1 MSAQNIFVED
11 SAEEDSFQ
19 DQQSFSTHREA
30 ESIVIEETDS
40 DSEAMNSSAASS
52 PNSSSVVSSEEE
64 EEEESVVRQ
73 MKKRQSVR
81 MSLHP
86 IHAESESSDEDEAKE
101 EGQDESND
109 VSAAAGKLLLT
120 SDDED
125 GEEEVERRAYSPATR
140 MSIHGIAPAETT
152 EDEDTPTGGGSDG
165 GSDDDEEIIAVPR
178 KQRKNLIISDDEEE
192 EDRKRSRNNMSFN
205 ADGTPR
211 PNPKRRNLSTT
222 SPLEQEEQESVN
234 TKLSS
239 SLKSD
244 EMERSSEQVDEREQS
259 RGELSFIGGRH
270 SISMRASIGE
280 KLSST
285 HIGEMDPLGP
295 MANVETVFASAENAQ
310 SPVEEGAHSSEKLES
325 NSPAKDDSS
334 SVRLIEKSEEILCLS
349 SSDDEGEV
357 TFVEET
363 RPSIDVK
370 TRPQA
375 LVQPTITSFV
385 RSQDTAQQRQRVS
398 QSEYDAKV
406 RRMAELKS
414 QVVMIDNVMRNSAK
428 LPDKGAGLVRRLAE
442 VKSQIF
448 ELSKDIEMTRATP
461 SKGIKKTIQRNF
473 DENISGGDTKPRP
486 ADHISWD
493 TIKRATDDIQ
503 PRHTGKQGIAT
514 FENQKL
520 LTMDRLETLHKSI
533 ETCPSEDTLADP
545 PKLLKIELMDHQ
557 RHALA
562 WMLWRETQK
571 PRGGILADDMGLGKT
586 LSMISL
592 VLKSAELDPDGE
604 QLERASESEDDEGDE
619 ENHNPNGGW
628 KSKGRKDYYAGGTLI
643 VCPASLMRQWEGEIT
658 NRVKRNSLAVC
669 VHHGTQRESKPR
681 HLAKYDVVITTYN
694 LVSRESRA
702 GTARGAS
709 GVYGVNWERIILDE
723 AHVIRN
729 HKSAMSEACCGL
741 KGRYRWLLTGTPI
754 QNKEMD
760 VYALMKFLR
769 CTPFNDLV
777 HWKRWIDNKT
787 AGGAMRLNTIMK
799 SIMLRRTKK
808 QLQERGALTS
818 LPSKT
823 IEIIEVQLEKDEM
836 NVYQKVL
843 MYSKHLFAQFLH
855 QRAEKEHAINYGF
868 GGARPTFSQRA
879 HGGANQAFD
888 KVHQKLKSMHAAKDG
903 SEVKQHQ
910 ILVLLLRL
918 RQVCCHPGLIYEM
931 LSDDDQSNLDM
942 TGGGE
947 EEGSFGAEVD
957 LLGALNK
964 LKLSD
969 VLADHEAKV
978 AANGGADG
986 SKQELSLNLSDQ
998 FDRPEAMAKA
1008 ASKVMLKSNPIF
1020 RIERPSSKI
1029 EKTMQLLEEKI
1040 FHTDDKAIIVSQWTS
1055 MLDILAT
1062 HLSERN
1068 VPFVSLTGKVQVKFR
1083 NDIVL
1088 DFNKPSGKSKKD
1100 LEKLA
1105 VNDFEYQAIEAQHD
1119 RTEIQGQVFEL
1130 YLRYLV
1136 ISNRLEEIYDQIVQP
1151 QKRILI
1157 RKLLDNC
1164 LGRMLELKH
1173 DLVIIDMTEFSYND
1187 AIVEKL
1193 GLTPLSMEVAVPRY
1207 FRREREE
1214 QLNERKKFMDDI
1226 LKKIGA
1232 LDEEVVEEELS
1243 ELEAIRIIQTHERA
1257 RQGRLRAQFMKELK
1271 LLKEKGKPDSSR
1283 DKSTTGLNA
1292 AMKIQKTWRGYA
1304 TRRQTRRKKMEEM
1317 ILIGMVPAPVTSART
1332 ALDELEDL
1340 KQFRYKQQKTFQ
1352 DDYERSL
1359 VRVKEEI
1366 SVKQGAAMTEDI
1378 ADEIRTWFKEY
1389 QKRTG
1394 RLPDFP
1400 SEEAGGSRHLLSR
1413 QGTESE
1419 MSRSS
1424 VLSSRESKLKGS
1436 GKEKLAQKKPGEL
1449 SLEEGLDK
1457 AFKPMQSSFLP
1468 EIKSGIEEYTE
1479 VWKGKDESQNLRQ
1492 TYYDD
1497 MIYEEKY
1504 ADVEA
1509 ELRRIVDE
1517 IMRQELELL
1526 QIALERDRGGKKLK
1540 KSSKK
1545 ARRSG
1550 KKGKKKK
1557 DKDLTPDRTTE
1568 SLFEELVTN
1577 GIIKKYPE
1585 TPIKSYVGDLS
1596 YAARSALNPSPG
1608 DVRQLIKQYC
1618 ILPLGSET
1626 IRNFGPC
1633 IKSLLIAGPKGS
1645 GKTSLVHAICT
1656 ETGSVLFDISPPNIV
1671 GKYPGKSGLI
1681 MLMHLI
1687 SKVSRL
1693 LQPSVI
1699 YFGDAEKPFMKKI
1712 PKTDRTDPKRLKKDL
1727 PKLVKNI
1734 QPEDRIM
1741 LIGTSDCPWEGDMK
1755 LMVQTYQRFIYI
1767 PRPDYGALSFA
1778 WKELLSH
1785 YSGVHRQFD
1794 TGAMAKISDG
1804 YTIGSVVRCIRE
1816 VITCKRML
1824 QLRVHPLTHLELINA
1839 LSALEPVYKEEEEA
1853 FLYWWCKT
1861 PLGRRRSKQME
1872 KDHEAMMEM
1881 ENVMLLS
1888 LTAGGVGLNLVG
1900 ANHLLLLDPHWN
1912 PQLEAQAQDRVYR
1925 VGQTKPVY
1933 IWKFMCAETVEQKI
1947 HALQEHKLGIA
1958 DGVLTG
1964 TVNKGSKLT
1973 IDDLKSLFGL

>member
-1 MSAQNIFVED
+1 MSNRTFNLLWTGAQ
-11 SAEEDSFQ
+11 
-19 DQQSFSTHREA
+19 
-30 ESIVIEETDS
+30 
-40 DSEAMNSSAASS
+40 
-52 PNSSSVVSSEEE
+52 
-64 EEEESVVRQ
+64 
-73 MKKRQSVR
+73 
-81 MSLHP
+81 
-86 IHAESESSDEDEAKE
+86 
-101 EGQDESND
+101 
-109 VSAAAGKLLLT
+109 
-120 SDDED
+120 
-125 GEEEVERRAYSPATR
+125 
-140 MSIHGIAPAETT
+140 
-152 EDEDTPTGGGSDG
+152 
-165 GSDDDEEIIAVPR
+165 
-178 KQRKNLIISDDEEE
+178 
-192 EDRKRSRNNMSFN
+192 
-205 ADGTPR
+205 
-211 PNPKRRNLSTT
+211 
-222 SPLEQEEQESVN
+222 
-234 TKLSS
+234 
-239 SLKSD
+239 
-244 EMERSSEQVDEREQS
+244 
-259 RGELSFIGGRH
+259 
-270 SISMRASIGE
+270 
-280 KLSST
+280 
-285 HIGEMDPLGP
+285 
-295 MANVETVFASAENAQ
+295 
-310 SPVEEGAHSSEKLES
+310 
-325 NSPAKDDSS
+325 
-334 SVRLIEKSEEILCLS
+334 
-349 SSDDEGEV
+349 
-357 TFVEET
+357 
-363 RPSIDVK
+363 
-370 TRPQA
+370 
-375 LVQPTITSFV
+375 
-385 RSQDTAQQRQRVS
+385 
-398 QSEYDAKV
+398 
-406 RRMAELKS
+406 
-414 QVVMIDNVMRNSAK
+414 
-428 LPDKGAGLVRRLAE
+428 
-442 VKSQIF
+442 
-448 ELSKDIEMTRATP
+448 
-461 SKGIKKTIQRNF
+461 
-473 DENISGGDTKPRP
+473 
-486 ADHISWD
+486 
-493 TIKRATDDIQ
+493 
-503 PRHTGKQGIAT
+503 
-514 FENQKL
+514 
-520 LTMDRLETLHKSI
+520 
-533 ETCPSEDTLADP
+533 
-545 PKLLKIELMDHQ
+545 
-557 RHALA
+557 
-562 WMLWRETQK
+562 
-571 PRGGILADDMGLGKT
+571 
-586 LSMISL
+586 
-592 VLKSAELDPDGE
+592 
-604 QLERASESEDDEGDE
+604 
-619 ENHNPNGGW
+619 
-628 KSKGRKDYYAGGTLI
+628 
-643 VCPASLMRQWEGEIT
+643 
-658 NRVKRNSLAVC
+658 
-669 VHHGTQRESKPR
+669 
-681 HLAKYDVVITTYN
+681 
-694 LVSRESRA
+694 
-702 GTARGAS
+702 
-709 GVYGVNWERIILDE
+709 
-723 AHVIRN
+723 
-729 HKSAMSEACCGL
+729 
-741 KGRYRWLLTGTPI
+741 
-754 QNKEMD
+754 
-760 VYALMKFLR
+760 
-769 CTPFNDLV
+769 
-777 HWKRWIDNKT
+777 
-787 AGGAMRLNTIMK
+787 
-799 SIMLRRTKK
+799 
-808 QLQERGALTS
+808 
-818 LPSKT
+818 
-823 IEIIEVQLEKDEM
+823 
-836 NVYQKVL
+836 
-843 MYSKHLFAQFLH
+843 
-855 QRAEKEHAINYGF
+855 
-868 GGARPTFSQRA
+868 
-879 HGGANQAFD
+879 
-888 KVHQKLKSMHAAKDG
+888 
-903 SEVKQHQ
+903 
-910 ILVLLLRL
+910 
-918 RQVCCHPGLIYEM
+918 
-931 LSDDDQSNLDM
+931 
-942 TGGGE
+942 
-947 EEGSFGAEVD
+947 
-957 LLGALNK
+957 
-964 LKLSD
+964 
-969 VLADHEAKV
+969 
-978 AANGGADG
+978 
-986 SKQELSLNLSDQ
+986 
-998 FDRPEAMAKA
+998 
-1008 ASKVMLKSNPIF
+1008 
-1020 RIERPSSKI
+1020 
-1029 EKTMQLLEEKI
+1029 
-1040 FHTDDKAIIVSQWTS
+1040 
-1055 MLDILAT
+1055 
-1062 HLSERN
+1062 
-1068 VPFVSLTGKVQVKFR
+1068 
-1083 NDIVL
+1083 
-1088 DFNKPSGKSKKD
+1088 KD

-1332 ALDELEDL
+1332 AIDELEDL

-1881 ENVMLLS
+1881 ENIMLLS

-1973 IDDLKSLFGL
+1973 IDDLRSLFGL